1 MRALLPAVFGMI
13 IAAGCVKPDPDQG
26 LDILPGDPLGV
37 VADSATVHAFT
48 IRDTSVRTSGL
59 SKQLLGT
66 YLDPQFGLVDAGLVA
81 QLRLPSNNIGVGINP
96 VDLEAD
102 SLVLTLAYDGANFG
116 YGNLDAQ
123 VFQAFELDEALSLDT
138 FYYVYSRPAITGED
152 LVQNRGGRI
161 KPMPGVPVTIDGV
174 TQPPQLRIRLSNG
187 LAQRLLAQFG
197 QTAFSSNDA
206 FLAFFKGLYVKVDPE
221 GLLPNQGGVFIF
233 DLLSTASK
241 ATLYYRNTAGSN
253 TQERVDFVINSNCVR
268 YTTVQHDLALATD
281 PSLTTALADTINPSA
296 TVHVQA
302 LGGLR
307 TAVRLPGIEA
317 LAAGNRILSKAELI
331 VPVSGSTYPAYTPPA
346 QIILFRKN
354 ASGTDVF
361 LPDQLNGI
369 GAIDGRYRID
379 ERGYRFNITRYV
391 QGVLTGEYPNTGFTM
406 VVSGSGVSANRAVLA
421 GPAAMGS
428 PMRLRLTFTTY

>member
-1 MRALLPAVFGMI
+1 MRAALPAVFGVF
-13 IAAGCVKPDPDQG
+13 IAAGCAKPDPDQG

-37 VADSATVHAFT
+37 VADSSTVHAFT
-48 IRDTSVRTSGL
+48 VRDTSVRTSGL
-59 SKQLLGT
+59 SKQLLGA

-81 QLRLPSNNIGVGINP
+81 QLRLPSNNIGLGINP
-96 VDLEAD
+96 LDLEAD

-174 TQPPQLRIRLSNG
+174 TQPPQLRIRLSNV

-281 PSLTTALADTINPSA
+281 PSLATALADTINPSA